1 LADNN
6 NTGLLARLFR
16 SSPENPSTSLS
27 NPAAW
32 LTGLFGTSKTGVQ
45 VSEDNALTFSAV
57 YAAVRIISE
66 TIASIPLNVYVY
78 DGETRVIAREHP
90 IQKLLAHT
98 PNTVSSSFTFR
109 ESMAANLVLH
119 GNAYAKIE
127 FNAAGRPI
135 SLTPLNPMLVEV
147 KIVDGEKVYVFNE
160 KTTYL
165 DYEIIHVVGLSFN
178 GLTGKSPLTVAREA
192 VAIGLAA
199 QEYGARFYSNGANT
213 GGIITA
219 PGRLSIDAINR
230 LKQSWNRANGGLSNS
245 HGTAILEEGMK
256 YEKIGLDP
264 EAAQFLQSRKFQ
276 VNEIARIF
284 RIPPSYLADLEN
296 SSTRAN
302 VEQQAITFVR
312 DCVTPY
318 VRRFEVE
325 FNRKLFREDEP
336 NYYAYFTME
345 GLMRG
350 DLQGRYQA
358 YATARQ
364 WGWLSVNDIR
374 DLENLNPVEGGDV
387 YLQPLNMAQAGEDN
401 TNVDA
406 D

>member
-1 LADNN
+1 MAENN
-6 NTGLLARLFR
+6 NSGLFARLFR

-66 TIASIPLNVYVY
+66 TIASIHLNVYQA
-78 DGETRVIAREHP
+78 DGETRVKAVGHP
-90 IQKLLAHT
+90 VQDLLAKA
-98 PNTVSSSFTFR
+98 PNSVSSTFTFR
-109 ESMAANLVLH
+109 EAMASNLVLH

-127 FNAAGRPI
+127 MNAAGRPTALI
-135 SLTPLNPMLVEV
+135 PLNPMKVEV
-147 KIVDGEKVYVFNE
+147 KVVEGEKVYVFDE
-160 KTTYL
+160 KHTYL
-165 DYEIIHVVGLSFN
+165 DYEILHFVGLSFN
-178 GLTGKSPLTVAREA
+178 GLVGKSPLAMAREA

-199 QEYGARFYSNGANT
+199 QEYGARFYSNGANA
-213 GGIITA
+213 GGVITA
-219 PGRLSIDAINR
+219 PGRLNSEVVKR
-230 LKQSWNRANGGLSNS
+230 LRESWNRAQSGLGSS
-245 HGTAILEEGMK
+245 HSTAILEEGMK

-302 VEQQAITFVR
+302 TEQQAIQFVR
-312 DCVTPY
+312 DCITPY
-318 VRRFEVE
+318 VRRMEVE
-325 FNRKLFREDEP
+325 LNRKLFREDEP
-336 NYYAYFTME
+336 NLYAYFTME

-350 DLQGRYQA
+350 DQKARYEA

-374 DLENLNPVEGGDV
+374 DLENLNPVEGGDI
-387 YLQPLNMAQAGEDN
+387 YLQPLNMVQSGQDD

>member
-1 LADNN
+1 MAENN
-6 NTGLLARLFR
+6 NSGLFARLFR

-66 TIASIPLNVYVY
+66 TIASIPLNVYQA
-78 DGETRVIAREHP
+78 DGETRVKALGHP
-90 IQKLLAHT
+90 VQDLLAKA
-98 PNTVSSSFTFR
+98 PNSVSSTFTFR
-109 ESMAANLVLH
+109 EAMASNLVLH

-127 FNAAGRPI
+127 MNAAGRPTALI
-135 SLTPLNPMLVEV
+135 PLNPMKVEV
-147 KIVDGEKVYVFNE
+147 KVVDGEKVYVFD
-160 KTTYL
+160 KKHTYL
-165 DYEIIHVVGLSFN
+165 DYEMLHFVGLSFN
-178 GLTGKSPLTVAREA
+178 GLTGKSPLSMAREA

-199 QEYGARFYSNGANT
+199 QEYGARFYSNGANA
-213 GGIITA
+213 GGVITA
-219 PGRLSIDAINR
+219 PGRLNTEVVKR
-230 LKQSWNRANGGLSNS
+230 LRESWNRAQSGNSNS
-245 HGTAILEEGMK
+245 HSTAILEEGMK

-302 VEQQAITFVR
+302 VEQQAIQFVR
-312 DCVTPY
+312 DCITPY
-318 VRRFEVE
+318 VRRMEVE
-325 FNRKLFREDEP
+325 LNRKLFREDES
-336 NYYAYFTME
+336 NYYAYFTLE

-350 DLQGRYQA
+350 DQKARYEA

-374 DLENLNPVEGGDV
+374 DLENLNPVEGGDI
-387 YLQPLNMAQAGEDN
+387 YLQPLNMVQSGQDD

>member
-1 LADNN
+1 MAENKN
-6 NTGLLARLFR
+6 PGLLARLFR
-16 SSPENPSTSLS
+16 SSPENPSTSLA

-66 TIASIPLNVYVY
+66 TIASIPLNVYKA
-78 DGETRVIAREHP
+78 DGETRVKAIGHP
-90 IQKLLAHT
+90 IQKLLAEQ
-98 PNTVSSSFTFR
+98 PNSVSSTFTFR
-109 ESMAANLVLH
+109 ECMAANLVLH
-119 GNAYAKIE
+119 GNSYAKIE
-127 FNAAGRPI
+127 MNGAGRPV
-135 SLTPLNPMLVEV
+135 SLTPLNPLLVEV
-147 KIVDGEKVYVFNE
+147 KIVDGEKVYIFD
-160 KTTYL
+160 KKHTYL
-165 DYEIIHVVGLSFN
+165 DYEVLHFVGLSFN
-178 GLTGKSPLTVAREA
+178 GLTGKSPITVAREA

-213 GGIITA
+213 GGVITA
-219 PGRLSIDAINR
+219 PGRLDNEIIKR
-230 LKQSWNRANGGLSNS
+230 LKASWNRAQAGNANS
-245 HGTAILEEGMK
+245 HSTAILEEGMK

-302 VEQQAITFVR
+302 VEQQSIVFVR
-312 DCVTPY
+312 DCLQPY
-318 VRRFEVE
+318 VRRMEVE
-325 FNRKLFREDEP
+325 LNRKLFREDES
-336 NYYAYFTME
+336 NYYAYFTLE

-350 DLQGRYQA
+350 DQKARYEA

-387 YLQPLNMAQAGEDN
+387 YLQPLNMVQSGQDN

>member
-1 LADNN
+1 MAENN
-6 NTGLLARLFR
+6 NSGLFARLFR

-32 LTGLFGTSKTGVQ
+32 LTGLFGTSKMGVQ

-66 TIASIPLNVYVY
+66 TIASIPLNVYQA
-78 DGETRVIAREHP
+78 DGETRVKAVGHP
-90 IQKLLAHT
+90 VQDLLAKA
-98 PNTVSSSFTFR
+98 PNSVSSTFTFR
-109 ESMAANLVLH
+109 EAMASNLVLH

-127 FNAAGRPI
+127 MNAAGRPTALI
-135 SLTPLNPMLVEV
+135 PLNPMKVEV
-147 KIVDGEKVYVFNE
+147 KVVDGEKVYVFD
-160 KTTYL
+160 KKHTYL
-165 DYEIIHVVGLSFN
+165 DYEMLHFVGLSFN
-178 GLTGKSPLTVAREA
+178 GLTGKSPLSMAREA

-199 QEYGARFYSNGANT
+199 QEYGARFYSNGANA
-213 GGIITA
+213 GGVITA
-219 PGRLSIDAINR
+219 PGRLNTEVVKR
-230 LKQSWNRANGGLSNS
+230 LRESWNRAQSGNSNS
-245 HGTAILEEGMK
+245 HSTAILEEGMK

-302 VEQQAITFVR
+302 TEQQAIQFVR
-312 DCVTPY
+312 DCITPY
-318 VRRFEVE
+318 VRRMEVE
-325 FNRKLFREDEP
+325 LNRKLFREDEP
-336 NYYAYFTME
+336 NLYAYFTME

-350 DLQGRYQA
+350 DQKARYEA
-358 YATARQ
+358 YAVARN

-374 DLENLNPVEGGDV
+374 DLENLNPVEGGDI
-387 YLQPLNMAQAGEDN
+387 YLQPLNMQRAGEDD

>member
-1 LADNN
+1 LAEN
-6 NTGLLARLFR
+6 NTSGLFARLFR

-66 TIASIPLNVYVY
+66 TIASIPLNVYQA
-78 DGETRVIAREHP
+78 DGETRVKAVGHP
-90 IQKLLAHT
+90 VQDLLAKA
-98 PNTVSSSFTFR
+98 PNSVSSTFTFR
-109 ESMAANLVLH
+109 EAMASNLVLH

-127 FNAAGRPI
+127 MNAAGRPTALI
-135 SLTPLNPMLVEV
+135 PLNPMKVEV
-147 KIVDGEKVYVFNE
+147 KVVDGEKVYVFDE
-160 KTTYL
+160 KHTYL
-165 DYEIIHVVGLSFN
+165 DYEILHFVGLSFN
-178 GLTGKSPLTVAREA
+178 GLTGKSPLSMAREA

-199 QEYGARFYSNGANT
+199 QEYGARFYSNGANA
-213 GGIITA
+213 GGVITA
-219 PGRLSIDAINR
+219 PGRLNTEVVKR
-230 LKQSWNRANGGLSNS
+230 LRESWNRAQSGLGSS
-245 HGTAILEEGMK
+245 HSTAILEEGMK

-302 VEQQAITFVR
+302 TEQQAIQFVR
-312 DCVTPY
+312 DCITPY
-318 VRRFEVE
+318 VRRMEVE
-325 FNRKLFREDEP
+325 LNRKLFREDEP
-336 NYYAYFTME
+336 NLYAYFTME

-350 DLQGRYQA
+350 DQKARYEA

-374 DLENLNPVEGGDV
+374 DLENLNPVEGGDI
-387 YLQPLNMAQAGEDN
+387 YLQPLNMVQSGQDD

>member
-1 LADNN
+1 LADNKP
-6 NTGLLARLFR
+6 TGLLGRIFR

-57 YAAVRIISE
+57 YAAVRVISE
-66 TIASIPLNVYVY
+66 TIASIPLNVYRY
-78 DGETRVIAREHP
+78 DGETREKAIGHP
-90 IQKLLAHT
+90 IQQLLAET
-98 PNTVSSSFTFR
+98 PNAVSSSFTFR
-109 ESMAANLVLH
+109 EAMAANLVLH

-127 FNAAGRPI
+127 INAAGRPV
-135 SLTPLNPMLVEV
+135 SLTPLNPMKVEV
-147 KIVDGEKVYVFNE
+147 KVVEGEKVYVFAD

-165 DYEIIHVVGLSFN
+165 DYEILHFVGLSFN
-178 GLTGKSPLTVAREA
+178 GLTGKSPLAIAREA

-213 GGIITA
+213 GGVITA
-219 PGRLSIDAINR
+219 PGRLSAEAIQR
-230 LKQSWNRANGGLSNS
+230 LKASWNRANSGLSAS

-256 YEKIGLDP
+256 YDKIGLDP

-284 RIPPSYLADLEN
+284 RIPPSYLADLDN

-302 VEQQAITFVR
+302 VEQQAIGFVR
-312 DCVTPY
+312 DCITPY
-318 VRRFEVE
+318 VRRMEVE
-325 FNRKLFREDEP
+325 LNRKLFREDEA
-336 NYYAYFTME
+336 NYYAYFSMD

-350 DLQGRYQA
+350 DTQARYNA
-358 YATARQ
+358 YAIGRQ

-387 YLQPLNMAQAGEDN
+387 YLQPLNMVQSGLDN

>member
-1 LADNN
+1 MAENN
-6 NTGLLARLFR
+6 NSGLFARIFR

-66 TIASIPLNVYVY
+66 TIASIPLNVYQA
-78 DGETRVIAREHP
+78 DGETRVKAVGHP
-90 IQKLLAHT
+90 IQDLLAKA
-98 PNTVSSSFTFR
+98 PNSVSSTFTFR
-109 ESMAANLVLH
+109 EAMAANLVLH

-127 FNAAGRPI
+127 MNAAGRPTALI
-135 SLTPLNPMLVEV
+135 PLNPMKVEV
-147 KIVDGEKVYVFNE
+147 KVVDGEKVYIFAD
-160 KTTYL
+160 KHTYL
-165 DYEIIHVVGLSFN
+165 DYEIIHFVGLSLN
-178 GLTGKSPLTVAREA
+178 GLTGKSPLAMAREA

-199 QEYGARFYSNGANT
+199 QEYGARFYSNGANA
-213 GGIITA
+213 GGVITA
-219 PGRLSIDAINR
+219 PGRLNTEVVKR
-230 LKQSWNRANGGLSNS
+230 LRESWNRAQSGLGSS
-245 HGTAILEEGMK
+245 HSTAILEEGMK

-284 RIPPSYLADLEN
+284 RIPPSYLADLDN
-296 SSTRAN
+296 SSTKAN
-302 VEQQAITFVR
+302 VEQQAIQFVN
-312 DCVTPY
+312 DCITPY
-318 VRRFEVE
+318 VRRMEVE
-325 FNRKLFREDEP
+325 LNRKLFREDEP
-336 NYYAYFTME
+336 NLYAYFDMT

-350 DLQGRYQA
+350 DQKARYEA

-374 DLENLNPVEGGDV
+374 DRENLNPGEGGDI
-387 YLQPLNMAQAGEDN
+387 YLQPLNMVKSGEDD

>member
-1 LADNN
+1 MAENKN
-6 NTGLLARLFR
+6 RGLFARIFR
-16 SSPENPSTSLS
+16 SSPENPSTSLA
-27 NPAAW
+27 NPAAF
-32 LTGLFGTSKTGVQ
+32 LTGLFNTSKTGVQ

-66 TIASIPLNVYVY
+66 TIASIPLNVYNY
-78 DGETRVIAREHP
+78 DGESRTIAREHP
-90 IQKLLAHT
+90 VQKLLAKS
-98 PNTVSSSFTFR
+98 PNPLASTFTFR

-127 FNAAGRPI
+127 LNGAGRPVALI
-135 SLTPLNPMLVEV
+135 PLNPLKVEV
-147 KIVDGEKVYVFNE
+147 KIVDGQKVYVFD
-160 KTTYL
+160 KKHTYL
-165 DYEIIHVVGLSFN
+165 DYEVLHVVGLSFN
-178 GLTGKSPLTVAREA
+178 GLTGKSPIEVSREA

-213 GGIITA
+213 GGVITA
-219 PGRLSIDAINR
+219 PGRLSIEAIKR
-230 LKQSWNRANGGLSNS
+230 LKESWNRANQGLANT

-256 YEKIGLDP
+256 YDKVGLDP
-264 EAAQFLQSRKFQ
+264 EQAQFLQSRKFQ

-302 VEQQAITFVR
+302 TEQQAIQFVR
-312 DCVTPY
+312 DCITPY

-325 FNRKLFREDEP
+325 LNRKLFREDES

-350 DLQGRYQA
+350 DQKARYEA
-358 YATARQ
+358 YAVARN

-374 DLENLNPVEGGDV
+374 DLENLNPIEGGDV
-387 YLQPLNMAQAGEDN
+387 YLTPLNMVPSGEDN
-401 TNVDA
+401 TNVDS

>member
-1 LADNN
+1 MAEKQKRGFLE
-6 NTGLLARLFR
+6 RIFR
-16 SSPENPSTSLS
+16 TSPENPSTSLS

-66 TIASIPLNVYVY
+66 TIASIPLNVYRA
-78 DGETRVIAREHP
+78 DGETRVKADGHP
-90 IQKLLAHT
+90 VQNLLAKS
-98 PNTVSSSFTFR
+98 PNSVSSTFTFR
-109 ESMAANLVLH
+109 ECMASNLVLH
-119 GNAYAKIE
+119 GNAYALIE
-127 FNAAGRPI
+127 FNNAGRPT

-147 KIVDGEKVYVFNE
+147 KIVDGEKVYKFNQD
-160 KTTYL
+160 KTYL
-165 DYEIIHVVGLSFN
+165 DYEIIHFVGLSFN
-178 GLTGKSPLTVAREA
+178 GLVGKSPLAVAREA

-199 QEYGARFYSNGANT
+199 QEFGARFYSNGANA
-213 GGIITA
+213 GGVITA
-219 PGRLSIDAINR
+219 PGRLSSEAIQR
-230 LKQSWNRANGGLSNS
+230 LKQSWNRANGGLGNS

-256 YEKIGLDP
+256 YDKIGLDP

-284 RIPPSYLADLEN
+284 RLPPSYLADLEN

-302 VEQQAITFVR
+302 VEQQAIQFVR
-312 DCVTPY
+312 DCITPY
-318 VRRFEVE
+318 VRRMEVE
-325 FNRKLFREDEP
+325 LNRKLFREDESD
-336 NYYAYFTME
+336 YYAYFTVE

-350 DLQGRYQA
+350 DLKGRYDA

-374 DLENLNPVEGGDV
+374 DLENLNPIEGGDV
-387 YLQPLNMAQAGEDN
+387 YLQPLNMVQSAEDD

>member
-1 LADNN
+1 MADKNN
-6 NTGLLARLFR
+6 SGFFSRLFR
-16 SSPENPSTSLS
+16 NSPENPSTSLS

-32 LTGLFGTSKTGVQ
+32 LTGLFNSSATGVQ

-57 YAAVRIISE
+57 YAATRIISE
-66 TIASIPLNVYVY
+66 TIASIPLNVYKY
-78 DGETRVIAREHP
+78 DGETRTIAKDHP
-90 IQKLLAHT
+90 IQILLAEA
-98 PNTVSSSFTFR
+98 PNPVSSTFTFR
-109 ESMAANLVLH
+109 EAMAANLVLH
-119 GNAYAKIE
+119 GNCYAKIF

-135 SLTPLNPMLVEV
+135 SLIPLDPLKVQV
-147 KIVDGEKVYVFNE
+147 KIVDGEKVYIFNDKE
-160 KTTYL
+160 TLL
-165 DYEIIHVVGLSFN
+165 DYEVLHVVGLSFN
-178 GLTGKSPLTVAREA
+178 GLTGKSPLNVAREA
-192 VAIGLAA
+192 IAIGLSA

-213 GGIITA
+213 GGVITA
-219 PGRLSIDAINR
+219 PGRLSLEAINR
-230 LKQSWNRANGGLSNS
+230 LKQSWNRSNGGNANS

-256 YEKIGLDP
+256 YDKIGLDP

-284 RIPPSYLADLEN
+284 RIPPSYLADLDN

-302 VEQQAITFVR
+302 VEQQAIQFVR
-312 DCVTPY
+312 DCITPY

-325 FNRKLFREDEP
+325 LNRKLFREDERD
-336 NYYAYFTME
+336 YYAYFSVD

-350 DLQGRYQA
+350 DLKGRYEA

-374 DLENLNPVEGGDV
+374 DLENLNPVDGGNI
-387 YLQPLNMAQAGEDN
+387 YLQPLNMVESGRDN
-401 TNVDA
+401 VNVDA

>member
-1 LADNN
+1 LAENN
-6 NTGLLARLFR
+6 NSGLFARLFR

-66 TIASIPLNVYVY
+66 TIASIPLNVYQA
-78 DGETRVIAREHP
+78 DGETRVKAVGHP
-90 IQKLLAHT
+90 VQDLLAKA
-98 PNTVSSSFTFR
+98 PNSVSSTFTFR
-109 ESMAANLVLH
+109 EAMASNLVLH

-127 FNAAGRPI
+127 MNAAGRPTALI
-135 SLTPLNPMLVEV
+135 PLNPMKVEV
-147 KIVDGEKVYVFNE
+147 KVVEGEKVYVFDE
-160 KTTYL
+160 KHTYL
-165 DYEIIHVVGLSFN
+165 DYEMLHFVGLSFN
-178 GLTGKSPLTVAREA
+178 GLVGKSPLAMAREA

-199 QEYGARFYSNGANT
+199 QEYGARFYSNGANA
-213 GGIITA
+213 GGVITA
-219 PGRLSIDAINR
+219 PGRLNSEVVKR
-230 LKQSWNRANGGLSNS
+230 LRESWNRAQSGLGSS
-245 HGTAILEEGMK
+245 HSTAILEEGMK

-302 VEQQAITFVR
+302 TEQQAIQFVR
-312 DCVTPY
+312 DCITPY
-318 VRRFEVE
+318 VRRMEVE
-325 FNRKLFREDEP
+325 LNRKLFREDEP
-336 NYYAYFTME
+336 NLYAYFTME

-350 DLQGRYQA
+350 DQKARYEA
-358 YATARQ
+358 YAVARN

-374 DLENLNPVEGGDV
+374 DLENLNPVEGGDI
-387 YLQPLNMAQAGEDN
+387 YLQPLNMQRAGEDD

>member
-1 LADNN
+1 MAENN
-6 NTGLLARLFR
+6 NSGLFARLFR

-66 TIASIPLNVYVY
+66 TIASIPLNVYQA
-78 DGETRVIAREHP
+78 DGETRVKAVGHP
-90 IQKLLAHT
+90 VQDLLAKA
-98 PNTVSSSFTFR
+98 PNSVSSTFTFR
-109 ESMAANLVLH
+109 EAMASNLVLH

-127 FNAAGRPI
+127 MNAAGRPTALI
-135 SLTPLNPMLVEV
+135 PLNPMKVEV
-147 KIVDGEKVYVFNE
+147 KVIDGEKVYVFDE
-160 KTTYL
+160 KHTYL
-165 DYEIIHVVGLSFN
+165 DYEMLHFVGLSFN
-178 GLTGKSPLTVAREA
+178 GLIGKSPLAMAREA

-199 QEYGARFYSNGANT
+199 QEYGARFYSNGANA
-213 GGIITA
+213 GGVITA
-219 PGRLSIDAINR
+219 PGRLNTEVVKR
-230 LKQSWNRANGGLSNS
+230 LRESWNRAQSGLGSS
-245 HGTAILEEGMK
+245 HSTAILEEGMK

-302 VEQQAITFVR
+302 TEQQAIQFVR
-312 DCVTPY
+312 DCITPY
-318 VRRFEVE
+318 VRRMEVE
-325 FNRKLFREDEP
+325 LNRKLFREDEP
-336 NYYAYFTME
+336 NLYAYFTME

-350 DLQGRYQA
+350 DQKARYEA
-358 YATARQ
+358 YAVARN

-374 DLENLNPVEGGDV
+374 DLENLNPVEGGDI
-387 YLQPLNMAQAGEDN
+387 YLQPLNMQRAGEDD

>member
-1 LADNN
+1 MAENN
-6 NTGLLARLFR
+6 NSGLFARLFR

-66 TIASIPLNVYVY
+66 TIASIPLNVYQA
-78 DGETRVIAREHP
+78 DGETRVKAVGHP
-90 IQKLLAHT
+90 VQDLLAKA
-98 PNTVSSSFTFR
+98 PNSVSSTFTFR
-109 ESMAANLVLH
+109 EAMASNLVLH

-127 FNAAGRPI
+127 MNAAGRPTALI
-135 SLTPLNPMLVEV
+135 PLNPMKVEV
-147 KIVDGEKVYVFNE
+147 KVVDGEKVYVFD
-160 KTTYL
+160 KKHTYL
-165 DYEIIHVVGLSFN
+165 DYEMLHFVGLSFN
-178 GLTGKSPLTVAREA
+178 GLTGKSPLSMAREA

-199 QEYGARFYSNGANT
+199 QEYGARFYSNGANA
-213 GGIITA
+213 GGVITA
-219 PGRLSIDAINR
+219 PGRLNTEVVKR
-230 LKQSWNRANGGLSNS
+230 LRESWNRAQSGNSNS
-245 HGTAILEEGMK
+245 HSTAILEEGMK

-302 VEQQAITFVR
+302 VEQQAIQFVR
-312 DCVTPY
+312 DCITPY
-318 VRRFEVE
+318 VRRMEVE
-325 FNRKLFREDEP
+325 LNRKLFREDEP
-336 NYYAYFTME
+336 NLYAYFTME

-350 DLQGRYQA
+350 DLQGRYDA

-374 DLENLNPVEGGDV
+374 DLENLNPVEGGDI
-387 YLQPLNMAQAGEDN
+387 YLQPLNMVQSGQDD

>member
-1 LADNN
+1 MAENN
-6 NTGLLARLFR
+6 NSGLFARLFR

-66 TIASIPLNVYVY
+66 TIASIPLNVYQA
-78 DGETRVIAREHP
+78 DGETRVKAVGHP
-90 IQKLLAHT
+90 IQDLLAKA
-98 PNTVSSSFTFR
+98 PNSVSSTFTFR
-109 ESMAANLVLH
+109 EAMAANLVLH

-127 FNAAGRPI
+127 MNAAGRPTALI
-135 SLTPLNPMLVEV
+135 PLNPMKVEV
-147 KIVDGEKVYVFNE
+147 KVVDGEKVYIFAD
-160 KTTYL
+160 KHTYL
-165 DYEIIHVVGLSFN
+165 DYEIIHFVGLSFN
-178 GLTGKSPLTVAREA
+178 GLTGKSPLAVAREA

-213 GGIITA
+213 GGVITA
-219 PGRLSIDAINR
+219 PGRLNTEVIKR
-230 LKQSWNRANGGLSNS
+230 LKESWNRANSGNSNA

-302 VEQQAITFVR
+302 VEQQAIQFVR

-318 VRRFEVE
+318 VRRMEVE
-325 FNRKLFREDEP
+325 LNRKLFREDEP
-336 NYYAYFTME
+336 NLYAYFTVE

-350 DLQGRYQA
+350 DLKGRYDA

-374 DLENLNPVEGGDV
+374 DLENLNPVEGGDI
-387 YLQPLNMAQAGEDN
+387 YLQPLNMVQSGQDD

>member
-160 KTTYL
+160 KKTYL
-165 DYEIIHVVGLSFN
+165 DYEVVHVVGLSFN

-230 LKQSWNRANGGLSNS
+230 LKQSWNRANAGLGAS

-302 VEQQAITFVR
+302 VEQQAIQFVR

-374 DLENLNPVEGGDV
+374 DLENLNPVEGGNV

>member
-1 LADNN
+1 MADNKP
-6 NTGLLARLFR
+6 TGLFTRLFR
-16 SSPENPSTSLS
+16 ASPENPSTSLS

-32 LTGLFGTSKTGVQ
+32 LTGLFGSSKTGVQ

-66 TIASIPLNVYVY
+66 TIASIPLNVYIY
-78 DGETRVIAREHP
+78 DGETRTIAREHP
-90 IQKLLAHT
+90 IQKLLAET
-98 PNTVSSSFTFR
+98 PNSVSSSFTFR
-109 ESMAANLVLH
+109 EALAANLVLH

-127 FNAAGRPI
+127 LNAAGRPI
-135 SLTPLNPMLVEV
+135 SLIPLNPAKVEV
-147 KIVDGEKVYVFNE
+147 KVMDGEKVYIFDD
-160 KTTYL
+160 KHTYL
-165 DYEIIHVVGLSFN
+165 DYEILHIVGLSFN

-219 PGRLSIDAINR
+219 PGRLSLEAINR
-230 LKQSWNRANGGLSNS
+230 LKASWNRANGGLSNS

-256 YEKIGLDP
+256 YEKVGLDP

-284 RIPPSYLADLEN
+284 RIPPSYLADLDN

-325 FNRKLFREDEP
+325 FNRKLFRADES
-336 NYYAYFTME
+336 NYYAYFSS
-345 GLMRG
+345 LWRG
-350 DLQGRYQA
+350 
-358 YATARQ
+358 
-364 WGWLSVNDIR
+364 
-374 DLENLNPVEGGDV
+374 
-387 YLQPLNMAQAGEDN
+387 
-401 TNVDA
+401 
-406 D
+406 

>member
-1 LADNN
+1 MAENKN
-6 NTGLLARLFR
+6 RGLFARIFR
-16 SSPENPSTSLS
+16 SSPENPSTSLA
-27 NPAAW
+27 NPAAF
-32 LTGLFGTSKTGVQ
+32 LTGLFNTSKTGVQ

-66 TIASIPLNVYVY
+66 TIASIPLNVYNY
-78 DGETRVIAREHP
+78 DGESRTIAREHP
-90 IQKLLAHT
+90 VQKLLAKS
-98 PNTVSSSFTFR
+98 PNPLASTFTFR
-109 ESMAANLVLH
+109 ESMADNLVLH

-127 FNAAGRPI
+127 LNGAGRPVALI
-135 SLTPLNPMLVEV
+135 PLNPLKVEV
-147 KIVDGEKVYVFNE
+147 KIVDDQKVYVFD
-160 KTTYL
+160 KKHTYL
-165 DYEIIHVVGLSFN
+165 DYEVLHVVGLSFN
-178 GLTGKSPLTVAREA
+178 GLTGKSPIEVSREA

-213 GGIITA
+213 GGVITA
-219 PGRLSIDAINR
+219 PGRLSIEAIKR
-230 LKQSWNRANGGLSNS
+230 LKESWNRANQGLANT

-256 YEKIGLDP
+256 YDKVGLDP
-264 EAAQFLQSRKFQ
+264 EQAQFLQSRKFQ

-302 VEQQAITFVR
+302 TEQQAIQFVR
-312 DCVTPY
+312 DCITPY

-325 FNRKLFREDEP
+325 LNRKLFREDES

-350 DLQGRYQA
+350 DQKARYEA
-358 YATARQ
+358 YAVARN

-374 DLENLNPVEGGDV
+374 DLENLNPIEGGDV
-387 YLQPLNMAQAGEDN
+387 YLTPLNMVPSGEDN

>member
-1 LADNN
+1 MAEN
-6 NTGLLARLFR
+6 NTSGLFARLFR

-66 TIASIPLNVYVY
+66 TIASIPLNVYQA
-78 DGETRVIAREHP
+78 DGETRVKAVGHP
-90 IQKLLAHT
+90 VQDLLAKA
-98 PNTVSSSFTFR
+98 PNSVSSTFTFR
-109 ESMAANLVLH
+109 EAMASNLVLH

-127 FNAAGRPI
+127 MNAAGRPTALI
-135 SLTPLNPMLVEV
+135 PLNPMKVEV
-147 KIVDGEKVYVFNE
+147 KVVEGEKVYVFDE
-160 KTTYL
+160 KHTYL
-165 DYEIIHVVGLSFN
+165 DYEILHFVGLSFN
-178 GLTGKSPLTVAREA
+178 GLVGKSPLSMAREA

-199 QEYGARFYSNGANT
+199 QEYGARFYSNGANA
-213 GGIITA
+213 GGVITA
-219 PGRLSIDAINR
+219 PGRLNTEVVKR
-230 LKQSWNRANGGLSNS
+230 LRESWNRAQSGLGSS
-245 HGTAILEEGMK
+245 HSTAILEEGMK

-302 VEQQAITFVR
+302 TEQQAIQFVR
-312 DCVTPY
+312 DCITPY
-318 VRRFEVE
+318 VRRMEVE
-325 FNRKLFREDEP
+325 LNRKLFREDEP
-336 NYYAYFTME
+336 NLYAYFTME

-350 DLQGRYQA
+350 DQKARYEA
-358 YATARQ
+358 YAVARN

-374 DLENLNPVEGGDV
+374 DLENLNPVEGGDI
-387 YLQPLNMAQAGEDN
+387 YLQPLNMQRAGEDD

>member
-1 LADNN
+1 MADNN
-6 NTGLLARLFR
+6 NQGFLSRIFR

-66 TIASIPLNVYVY
+66 TIASIPLNVYQY
-78 DGETRVIAREHP
+78 DGETRVKAEGHP
-90 IQKLLAHT
+90 IQELLART
-98 PNTVSSSFTFR
+98 PNSVSSSFTFR
-109 ESMAANLVLH
+109 EAMASNLVLH

-127 FNAAGRPI
+127 LNAAGRPT
-135 SLTPLNPMLVEV
+135 SLIPLNPLLVEV
-147 KIVDGEKVYVFNE
+147 KVVDGEKVYIFNE
-160 KTTYL
+160 KETYL
-165 DYEIIHVVGLSFN
+165 DYEVLHFVGLSFN
-178 GLTGKSPLTVAREA
+178 GLTGKSPIQVAREA

-219 PGRLSIDAINR
+219 PGRLSVEAIKR
-230 LKQSWNRANGGLSNS
+230 LKESWNRANAGLNKS

-302 VEQQAITFVR
+302 VEQQAIQFVR
-312 DCVTPY
+312 DCITPY
-318 VRRFEVE
+318 VRRMEVE
-325 FNRKLFREDEP
+325 LNRKLFRSDEA
-336 NYYAYFTME
+336 NYYAYFTVE

-350 DLQGRYQA
+350 DLKGRYDA

-374 DLENLNPVEGGDV
+374 DLENLNPVEGGDI
-387 YLQPLNMAQAGEDN
+387 YLQPLNMVKSGEDS

>member
-1 LADNN
+1 MAENKN
-6 NTGLLARLFR
+6 PGLLGRLFR

-66 TIASIPLNVYVY
+66 TIASIPLNVYQY
-78 DGETRVIAREHP
+78 DGETRVKADGHP
-90 IQKLLAHT
+90 IQHLLAKA
-98 PNTVSSSFTFR
+98 PNGVSSSFTFR
-109 ESMAANLVLH
+109 EAMAANLVLH

-127 FNAAGRPI
+127 LNAAGRPT
-135 SLTPLNPMLVEV
+135 SLIPLNPMLVEV
-147 KIVDGEKVYVFNE
+147 KVLDGEKVYVFNDKE
-160 KTTYL
+160 TYL
-165 DYEIIHVVGLSFN
+165 DYEILHFVGLSFN
-178 GLTGKSPLTVAREA
+178 GLTGKSPIQVAREA

-219 PGRLSIDAINR
+219 PGRLSIEAIKR
-230 LKQSWNRANGGLSNS
+230 LKESWNRANASLSNS

-302 VEQQAITFVR
+302 VEQQAIQFVR
-312 DCVTPY
+312 DCITPY
-318 VRRFEVE
+318 VRRMEVE
-325 FNRKLFREDEP
+325 LNRKLFREDEA
-336 NYYAYFTME
+336 NYYAYFTVE

-350 DLQGRYQA
+350 DLKGRYDA

-374 DLENLNPVEGGDV
+374 DLENLNPVEGGDI
-387 YLQPLNMAQAGEDN
+387 YLQPLNMVQSGEDN

>member
-1 LADNN
+1 MAENN
-6 NTGLLARLFR
+6 NSGLFARLFR

-66 TIASIPLNVYVY
+66 TIASIPLNVYQA
-78 DGETRVIAREHP
+78 DGETRVKAVGHP
-90 IQKLLAHT
+90 VQDLLAKA
-98 PNTVSSSFTFR
+98 PNSVSSTFTFR
-109 ESMAANLVLH
+109 EAMASNLVLH

-127 FNAAGRPI
+127 MNAAGRPTALI
-135 SLTPLNPMLVEV
+135 PLNPMKVEV
-147 KIVDGEKVYVFNE
+147 KVIDGEKVYVFDE
-160 KTTYL
+160 KHTYL
-165 DYEIIHVVGLSFN
+165 DYEMLHFVGLSFN
-178 GLTGKSPLTVAREA
+178 GLVGKSPLSMAREA

-199 QEYGARFYSNGANT
+199 QEYGARFYSNGANA
-213 GGIITA
+213 GGVITA
-219 PGRLSIDAINR
+219 PGRLNTEVVKR
-230 LKQSWNRANGGLSNS
+230 LRESWNRAQSGLGSS
-245 HGTAILEEGMK
+245 HSTAILEEGMK

-302 VEQQAITFVR
+302 TEQQAIQFVR
-312 DCVTPY
+312 DCITPY
-318 VRRFEVE
+318 VRRMEVE
-325 FNRKLFREDEP
+325 LNRKLFREDEP
-336 NYYAYFTME
+336 NLYAYFTME

-350 DLQGRYQA
+350 DQKARYEA
-358 YATARQ
+358 YAVARN

-374 DLENLNPVEGGDV
+374 DLENLNPVEGGDI
-387 YLQPLNMAQAGEDN
+387 YLQPLNMQRAGEDD

>member
-1 LADNN
+1 MAENN
-6 NTGLLARLFR
+6 NSGLFARLFR

-66 TIASIPLNVYVY
+66 TIASIPLNVYQA
-78 DGETRVIAREHP
+78 DGETRVKAVGHP
-90 IQKLLAHT
+90 VQDLLAKA
-98 PNTVSSSFTFR
+98 PNSVSSTFTFR
-109 ESMAANLVLH
+109 EAMASNLVLH

-127 FNAAGRPI
+127 MNAAGRPTALI
-135 SLTPLNPMLVEV
+135 PLNPMKVEV
-147 KIVDGEKVYVFNE
+147 KVVDGEKVYVFDE
-160 KTTYL
+160 KHTYL
-165 DYEIIHVVGLSFN
+165 DYEILHFVGLSFN
-178 GLTGKSPLTVAREA
+178 GLTGKSPLSMAREA

-199 QEYGARFYSNGANT
+199 QEYGARFYSNGANA
-213 GGIITA
+213 GGVITA
-219 PGRLSIDAINR
+219 PGRLNTEVVKR
-230 LKQSWNRANGGLSNS
+230 LRESWNRAQSGLGAS
-245 HGTAILEEGMK
+245 HSTAILEEGMK

-302 VEQQAITFVR
+302 TEQQAIQFVR
-312 DCVTPY
+312 DCITPY
-318 VRRFEVE
+318 VRRMEVE
-325 FNRKLFREDEP
+325 LNRKLFREDEP
-336 NYYAYFTME
+336 NLYAYFTME

-350 DLQGRYQA
+350 DQKARYEA

-374 DLENLNPVEGGDV
+374 DLENLNPVEGGDI
-387 YLQPLNMAQAGEDN
+387 YLQPLNMVQSGQDY

>member
-1 LADNN
+1 MAENN
-6 NTGLLARLFR
+6 NSGLFARLFR

-66 TIASIPLNVYVY
+66 TIASIPLNVYQA
-78 DGETRVIAREHP
+78 DGETRVKAVGHP
-90 IQKLLAHT
+90 VQDLLAKA
-98 PNTVSSSFTFR
+98 PNSVSSTFTFR
-109 ESMAANLVLH
+109 EAMASNLVLH

-127 FNAAGRPI
+127 MNAAGRPTALI
-135 SLTPLNPMLVEV
+135 PLNPMKVEV
-147 KIVDGEKVYVFNE
+147 KVVEGEKVYVFDE
-160 KTTYL
+160 KNTYL
-165 DYEIIHVVGLSFN
+165 DYEMLHFVGLSFN
-178 GLTGKSPLTVAREA
+178 GLVGKSPLAMAREA

-199 QEYGARFYSNGANT
+199 QEYGARFYSNGANA
-213 GGIITA
+213 GGVITA
-219 PGRLSIDAINR
+219 PGRLNTEVVKR
-230 LKQSWNRANGGLSNS
+230 LRESWNRAQAGLGSS
-245 HGTAILEEGMK
+245 HSTAILEEGMK

-302 VEQQAITFVR
+302 TEQQAIQFVR
-312 DCVTPY
+312 DCITPY
-318 VRRFEVE
+318 VRRMEVE
-325 FNRKLFREDEP
+325 LNRKLFREDEP
-336 NYYAYFTME
+336 NLYAYFTME

-350 DLQGRYQA
+350 DQKARYEA
-358 YATARQ
+358 YAVARN

-374 DLENLNPVEGGDV
+374 DLENLNPVEGGDI
-387 YLQPLNMAQAGEDN
+387 YLQPLNMQKAGEDD

>member
-1 LADNN
+1 MAENN
-6 NTGLLARLFR
+6 NSGLFARIFR

-66 TIASIPLNVYVY
+66 TIASIPLNVYQA
-78 DGETRVIAREHP
+78 DGETRVKALGHP
-90 IQKLLAHT
+90 VQDLLAKA
-98 PNTVSSSFTFR
+98 PNSVSSTFTFR
-109 ESMAANLVLH
+109 EAMASNLVLH

-127 FNAAGRPI
+127 MNAAGRPTALI
-135 SLTPLNPMLVEV
+135 PLNPMKVEV
-147 KIVDGEKVYVFNE
+147 KVVDGEKVYVFD
-160 KTTYL
+160 KKHTYL
-165 DYEIIHVVGLSFN
+165 DYEMLHFVGLSFN
-178 GLTGKSPLTVAREA
+178 GLTGKSPLSMAREA

-199 QEYGARFYSNGANT
+199 QEYGARFYSNGANA
-213 GGIITA
+213 GGVITA
-219 PGRLSIDAINR
+219 PGRLNTEVVKR
-230 LKQSWNRANGGLSNS
+230 LRESWNRAQSGNSNS
-245 HGTAILEEGMK
+245 HSTAILEEGMK

-302 VEQQAITFVR
+302 TEQQAIQFVR
-312 DCVTPY
+312 DCITPY
-318 VRRFEVE
+318 VRRMEVE
-325 FNRKLFREDEP
+325 LNRKLFREDEP
-336 NYYAYFTME
+336 NLYAYFTME

-350 DLQGRYQA
+350 DQKARYEA

-374 DLENLNPVEGGDV
+374 DLENLNPVEGGDI
-387 YLQPLNMAQAGEDN
+387 YLQPLNMVQSGQDD

>member
-6 NTGLLARLFR
+6 NSGIFSRLFR

-32 LTGLFGTSKTGVQ
+32 LTGLLGTSKTGVQ

-66 TIASIPLNVYVY
+66 TIASIPLNVYQA
-78 DGETRVIAREHP
+78 DGETRLKALGHP
-90 IQKLLAHT
+90 VQKLLAET
-98 PNTVSSSFTFR
+98 PNSLSSSFTFR
-109 ESMAANLVLH
+109 EAMASNLVLH

-127 FNAAGRPI
+127 LNAAGRPVA
-135 SLTPLNPMLVEV
+135 LYPLNPDKVEV
-147 KIVDGEKVYVFNE
+147 KVIDGEKVYVFDQ
-160 KTTYL
+160 KHTYL
-165 DYEIIHVVGLSFN
+165 DYEMLHFVGLSFN
-178 GLTGKSPLTVAREA
+178 GLTGKSPLAVAREA
-192 VAIGLAA
+192 VAIGLSA

-213 GGIITA
+213 GGVITA
-219 PGRLSIDAINR
+219 PGRLNTEVIKR
-230 LKQSWNRANGGLSNS
+230 LKDSWNRANSGNSNA

-302 VEQQAITFVR
+302 TEQQAIQFVR
-312 DCVTPY
+312 DCITPY
-318 VRRFEVE
+318 VRRMEVE
-325 FNRKLFREDEP
+325 LNRKLFREDEP
-336 NYYAYFTME
+336 NLYAYFTME

-350 DLQGRYQA
+350 DQKARYEA

-374 DLENLNPVEGGDV
+374 DLENLNPVEGGDI
-387 YLQPLNMAQAGEDN
+387 YLQPLNMVKSGEDD

>member
-1 LADNN
+1 MAENN
-6 NTGLLARLFR
+6 NSGLFARIFR

-66 TIASIPLNVYVY
+66 TIASIPLNVYQA
-78 DGETRVIAREHP
+78 DGETRVKAVGHP
-90 IQKLLAHT
+90 VQDLLAKA
-98 PNTVSSSFTFR
+98 PNSVSSTFTFR
-109 ESMAANLVLH
+109 EAMASNLVLH

-127 FNAAGRPI
+127 MNAAGRPTALI
-135 SLTPLNPMLVEV
+135 PLNPMKVEV
-147 KIVDGEKVYVFNE
+147 KVVDGEKVYVFD
-160 KTTYL
+160 KKHTYL
-165 DYEIIHVVGLSFN
+165 DYEILHFVGLSFN
-178 GLTGKSPLTVAREA
+178 GLTGKSPLAMAREA

-199 QEYGARFYSNGANT
+199 QEYGARFYSNGANA
-213 GGIITA
+213 GGVITA
-219 PGRLSIDAINR
+219 PGRLNTEVVKR
-230 LKQSWNRANGGLSNS
+230 LRESWNRAQSGNSNS
-245 HGTAILEEGMK
+245 HSTAILEEGMK

-302 VEQQAITFVR
+302 TEQQAIQFVR
-312 DCVTPY
+312 DCITPY
-318 VRRFEVE
+318 VRRMEVE
-325 FNRKLFREDEP
+325 LNRKLFREDEP
-336 NYYAYFTME
+336 NLYAYFTME

-350 DLQGRYQA
+350 DQKARYEA
-358 YATARQ
+358 YAVARN

-374 DLENLNPVEGGDV
+374 DLENLNPVEGGDI
-387 YLQPLNMAQAGEDN
+387 YLQPLNMQRAGQDD

>member
-1 LADNN
+1 MAENKN
-6 NTGLLARLFR
+6 PGLLGRLFR

-66 TIASIPLNVYVY
+66 TIASIPLNVYQY
-78 DGETRVIAREHP
+78 DGETRVKADGHP
-90 IQKLLAHT
+90 IQHLLAKA
-98 PNTVSSSFTFR
+98 PNAVSSSFTFR
-109 ESMAANLVLH
+109 EAMAANLVLH

-127 FNAAGRPI
+127 LNAAGRPT
-135 SLTPLNPMLVEV
+135 SLIPLNPMLVEV
-147 KIVDGEKVYVFNE
+147 KVLDGEKVYIFNDKE
-160 KTTYL
+160 TYL
-165 DYEIIHVVGLSFN
+165 DYEVLHFVGLSFN
-178 GLTGKSPLTVAREA
+178 GLTGKSPIQVAREA

-219 PGRLSIDAINR
+219 PGRLSIEAIKR
-230 LKQSWNRANGGLSNS
+230 LKESWNRANAGLNNS

-302 VEQQAITFVR
+302 VEQQAIQFVR
-312 DCVTPY
+312 DCITPY
-318 VRRFEVE
+318 VRRMEVE
-325 FNRKLFREDEP
+325 LNRKLFREDEA
-336 NYYAYFTME
+336 NYYAYFTVE

-350 DLQGRYQA
+350 DLKGRYDA

-374 DLENLNPVEGGDV
+374 DLENLNPVEGGDI
-387 YLQPLNMAQAGEDN
+387 YLQPLNMVQSGEDN

>member
-1 LADNN
+1 MADNN
-6 NTGLLARLFR
+6 TPGLFTRLFR

-32 LTGLFGTSKTGVQ
+32 LTGLFGSSKTGVQ

-78 DGETRVIAREHP
+78 DGETRTIAREHP
-90 IQKLLAHT
+90 IQKLLAET
-98 PNTVSSSFTFR
+98 PNGVSSSFTFR
-109 ESMAANLVLH
+109 EALAANLVLH

-127 FNAAGRPI
+127 LNAAGRPI
-135 SLTPLNPMLVEV
+135 SLIPLNPAKVEV
-147 KIVDGEKVYVFNE
+147 KVMDGEKVYIFDD
-160 KTTYL
+160 KHTYL
-165 DYEIIHVVGLSFN
+165 DYEILHIVGLSFN

-219 PGRLSIDAINR
+219 PGRLSLEAINR
-230 LKQSWNRANGGLSNS
+230 LKASWNRANGGLGNS

-256 YEKIGLDP
+256 YEKVGLDP

-284 RIPPSYLADLEN
+284 RIPPSYLADLDN

-302 VEQQAITFVR
+302 VEQQAIQFVR

-325 FNRKLFREDEP
+325 FNRKLFRADES
-336 NYYAYFTME
+336 NYYAYFSME

-350 DLQGRYQA
+350 DLQGRYDA

-387 YLQPLNMAQAGEDN
+387 YLQPLNMNQAGVDN

>member
-1 LADNN
+1 MAE
-6 NTGLLARLFR
+6 NTKSGFLGRLFR

-66 TIASIPLNVYVY
+66 TIASIPLNVYQY
-78 DGETRVIAREHP
+78 DGETRVKAEGHP
-90 IQKLLAHT
+90 VQNLLAKA
-98 PNTVSSSFTFR
+98 PNAVSSTFTFR
-109 ESMAANLVLH
+109 EAMAANLVLH
-119 GNAYAKIE
+119 GNAYARIE
-127 FNAAGRPI
+127 FNNAGRPV

-147 KIVDGEKVYVFNE
+147 KIVDGEKVYKFNQKE
-160 KTTYL
+160 TFL
-165 DYEIIHVVGLSFN
+165 DYEILHFVGLSFN

-213 GGIITA
+213 GGVITA
-219 PGRLSIDAINR
+219 PGRLSSEAINR

-256 YEKIGLDP
+256 YDKIGLDP

-284 RIPPSYLADLEN
+284 RLPPSYLADLEN

-302 VEQQAITFVR
+302 VEQQAIQFVR
-312 DCVTPY
+312 DCITPY
-318 VRRFEVE
+318 VRRMEVE
-325 FNRKLFREDEP
+325 LNRKLFREDEA
-336 NYYAYFTME
+336 NLYAYFTVE

-350 DLQGRYQA
+350 DLKGRYDA

-374 DLENLNPVEGGDV
+374 DLENLNPVDGGDV
-387 YLQPLNMAQAGEDN
+387 YLQPLNMVQSGEDD

>member
-1 LADNN
+1 MAENN
-6 NTGLLARLFR
+6 NSGLFARLFR

-66 TIASIPLNVYVY
+66 TIASIPLNVYQA
-78 DGETRVIAREHP
+78 DGETRVKAVGHP
-90 IQKLLAHT
+90 VQALLAKA
-98 PNTVSSSFTFR
+98 PNSVSSTFTFR
-109 ESMAANLVLH
+109 EAMASNLVLH

-127 FNAAGRPI
+127 MNAAGRPTALI
-135 SLTPLNPMLVEV
+135 PLNPMKVEV
-147 KIVDGEKVYVFNE
+147 KVVDGEKVYVFD
-160 KTTYL
+160 KKHTYL
-165 DYEIIHVVGLSFN
+165 DYEILHFVGLSFN
-178 GLTGKSPLTVAREA
+178 GLTGKSPLSMAREA

-199 QEYGARFYSNGANT
+199 QEYGARFYSNGANA
-213 GGIITA
+213 GGVITA
-219 PGRLSIDAINR
+219 PGRLNTEVVKR
-230 LKQSWNRANGGLSNS
+230 LRESWNRAQSGNSNS
-245 HGTAILEEGMK
+245 HSTAILEEGMK

-302 VEQQAITFVR
+302 TEQQAIQFVR
-312 DCVTPY
+312 DCITPY
-318 VRRFEVE
+318 VRRMEVE
-325 FNRKLFREDEP
+325 LNRKLFREDEP
-336 NYYAYFTME
+336 NLYAYFTME

-350 DLQGRYQA
+350 DQKARYEA
-358 YATARQ
+358 YAVARN

-374 DLENLNPVEGGDV
+374 DLENLNPVEGGDI
-387 YLQPLNMAQAGEDN
+387 YLQPLNMQRAGEDD

>member
-1 LADNN
+1 MAENN
-6 NTGLLARLFR
+6 NSGLFARIFR

-66 TIASIPLNVYVY
+66 TIASIPLNVYQA
-78 DGETRVIAREHP
+78 DGETRVKAVGHP
-90 IQKLLAHT
+90 VQDLLAKA
-98 PNTVSSSFTFR
+98 PNSVSSTFTFR
-109 ESMAANLVLH
+109 EAMASNLVLH

-127 FNAAGRPI
+127 MNAAGRPTALI
-135 SLTPLNPMLVEV
+135 PLNPMKVEV
-147 KIVDGEKVYVFNE
+147 KVVDGEKVYVFD
-160 KTTYL
+160 KKHTYL
-165 DYEIIHVVGLSFN
+165 DYEMLHFVGLSFN
-178 GLTGKSPLTVAREA
+178 GLTGKSPLSMAREA

-199 QEYGARFYSNGANT
+199 QEYGARFYSNGANA
-213 GGIITA
+213 GGVITA
-219 PGRLSIDAINR
+219 PGRLNTEVVKR
-230 LKQSWNRANGGLSNS
+230 LRESWNRAQSGNSNS
-245 HGTAILEEGMK
+245 HSTAILEEGMK

-284 RIPPSYLADLEN
+284 RVPPSYLADLEN

-302 VEQQAITFVR
+302 TEQQAIQFVR
-312 DCVTPY
+312 DCITPY
-318 VRRFEVE
+318 VRRMEVE
-325 FNRKLFREDEP
+325 LNRKLFREDEP
-336 NYYAYFTME
+336 NLYAYFLME

-350 DLQGRYQA
+350 DQKARYEA
-358 YATARQ
+358 YAVARN

-374 DLENLNPVEGGDV
+374 DLENLNPVEGGDI
-387 YLQPLNMAQAGEDN
+387 YLQPLNMQRAGEDD

>member
-1 LADNN
+1 MAENN
-6 NTGLLARLFR
+6 NSGLFARLFR

-66 TIASIPLNVYVY
+66 TIASIPLNVYQA
-78 DGETRVIAREHP
+78 DGETRVKAVGHP
-90 IQKLLAHT
+90 VQDLLAKA
-98 PNTVSSSFTFR
+98 PNSVSSTFTFR
-109 ESMAANLVLH
+109 EAMASNLVLH

-127 FNAAGRPI
+127 MNAAGRPTALI
-135 SLTPLNPMLVEV
+135 PLNPMKVEV
-147 KIVDGEKVYVFNE
+147 KVVDGEKVYVFDE
-160 KTTYL
+160 KHTYL
-165 DYEIIHVVGLSFN
+165 DYEMLHFVGLSFN
-178 GLTGKSPLTVAREA
+178 GLVGKSPLSMAREA

-199 QEYGARFYSNGANT
+199 QEYGARFYSNGANA
-213 GGIITA
+213 GGVITA
-219 PGRLSIDAINR
+219 PGRLNTEVVKR
-230 LKQSWNRANGGLSNS
+230 LRESWNRAQSGLGSS
-245 HGTAILEEGMK
+245 HSTAILEEGMK

-302 VEQQAITFVR
+302 TEQQAIQFVR
-312 DCVTPY
+312 DCITPY
-318 VRRFEVE
+318 VRRMEVE
-325 FNRKLFREDEP
+325 LNRKLFREDEP
-336 NYYAYFTME
+336 NLYAYFTME

-350 DLQGRYQA
+350 DQKARYEA
-358 YATARQ
+358 YAVARN

-374 DLENLNPVEGGDV
+374 DLENLNPVEGGDI
-387 YLQPLNMAQAGEDN
+387 YLQPLNMQRAGEDD

>member
-1 LADNN
+1 LAENN
-6 NTGLLARLFR
+6 NSGLFARLFR

-66 TIASIPLNVYVY
+66 TIASIPLNVYQA
-78 DGETRVIAREHP
+78 DGETRVKAVGHP
-90 IQKLLAHT
+90 VQDLLAKA
-98 PNTVSSSFTFR
+98 PNSVSSTFTFR
-109 ESMAANLVLH
+109 EAMASNLVLH

-127 FNAAGRPI
+127 MNAAGRPTALI
-135 SLTPLNPMLVEV
+135 PLNPMKVEV
-147 KIVDGEKVYVFNE
+147 KVVDGEKVYVFD
-160 KTTYL
+160 KKHTYL
-165 DYEIIHVVGLSFN
+165 DYEILHFVGLSFN
-178 GLTGKSPLTVAREA
+178 GLTGKSPLSMAREA

-199 QEYGARFYSNGANT
+199 QEYGARFYSNGANA
-213 GGIITA
+213 GGVITA
-219 PGRLSIDAINR
+219 PGRLNTEVVKR
-230 LKQSWNRANGGLSNS
+230 LRESWNRAQSGNSNS
-245 HGTAILEEGMK
+245 HSTAILEEGMK

-284 RIPPSYLADLEN
+284 RIPPSYLADLDN
-296 SSTRAN
+296 SSTKAN
-302 VEQQAITFVR
+302 VEQQAIQFVR
-312 DCVTPY
+312 DCITPY
-318 VRRFEVE
+318 VRRMEVE
-325 FNRKLFREDEP
+325 LNRKLFREDEP
-336 NYYAYFTME
+336 NLYAYFTME

-350 DLQGRYQA
+350 DQKARYEA
-358 YATARQ
+358 YAVARN

-374 DLENLNPVEGGDV
+374 DLENLNPVEGGDI
-387 YLQPLNMAQAGEDN
+387 YLQPLNMQRAGQDD

>member
-1 LADNN
+1 MAENN
-6 NTGLLARLFR
+6 NSGLFARIFR

-66 TIASIPLNVYVY
+66 TIASIPLNVYQA
-78 DGETRVIAREHP
+78 DGETRVKAVGHP
-90 IQKLLAHT
+90 VQDLLAKA
-98 PNTVSSSFTFR
+98 PNSVSSTFTFR
-109 ESMAANLVLH
+109 EAMASNLVLH

-127 FNAAGRPI
+127 MNAAGRPTALI
-135 SLTPLNPMLVEV
+135 PLNPMKVEV
-147 KIVDGEKVYVFNE
+147 KVVDGEKVYVFD
-160 KTTYL
+160 KKHTYL
-165 DYEIIHVVGLSFN
+165 DYEMLHFVGLSFN
-178 GLTGKSPLTVAREA
+178 GLTGKSPLSMAREA

-199 QEYGARFYSNGANT
+199 QEYGARFYSNGANA
-213 GGIITA
+213 GGVITA
-219 PGRLSIDAINR
+219 PGRLNTEVVKR
-230 LKQSWNRANGGLSNS
+230 LRESWNRAQSGNSNS
-245 HGTAILEEGMK
+245 HSTAILEEGMK

-284 RIPPSYLADLEN
+284 RIPPSYLADLDN
-296 SSTRAN
+296 SSTKAN
-302 VEQQAITFVR
+302 VEQQAIQFVR
-312 DCVTPY
+312 DCITPY
-318 VRRFEVE
+318 VRRMEVE
-325 FNRKLFREDEP
+325 LNRKLFREDEP
-336 NYYAYFTME
+336 NLYAYFTME

-350 DLQGRYQA
+350 DQKARYEA
-358 YATARQ
+358 YAVARN

-374 DLENLNPVEGGDV
+374 DLENLNPVEGGDI
-387 YLQPLNMAQAGEDN
+387 YLQPLNMQRAGEDD

>member
-1 LADNN
+1 MAENKN
-6 NTGLLARLFR
+6 RGLFARIFR
-16 SSPENPSTSLS
+16 SSPENPSTSLA
-27 NPAAW
+27 NPAAF
-32 LTGLFGTSKTGVQ
+32 LTGLFNTSKTGVQ

-66 TIASIPLNVYVY
+66 TIASIPLNVYNY
-78 DGETRVIAREHP
+78 DGESRTIAREHP
-90 IQKLLAHT
+90 VQKLLAKS
-98 PNTVSSSFTFR
+98 PNPLASTFTFR

-127 FNAAGRPI
+127 LNAAGRPVALI
-135 SLTPLNPMLVEV
+135 PLNPLKVEV
-147 KIVDGEKVYVFNE
+147 KIVDGQKVYVFD
-160 KTTYL
+160 KKHTYL
-165 DYEIIHVVGLSFN
+165 DYEVLHVVGLSFN
-178 GLTGKSPLTVAREA
+178 GLTGKSPIEVSREA

-213 GGIITA
+213 GGVITA
-219 PGRLSIDAINR
+219 PGRLSIEAIKR
-230 LKQSWNRANGGLSNS
+230 LKESWNRANQGLANT

-256 YEKIGLDP
+256 YDKVGLDP
-264 EAAQFLQSRKFQ
+264 EQAQFLQSRKFQ

-302 VEQQAITFVR
+302 TEQQAIQFVR
-312 DCVTPY
+312 DCITPY

-325 FNRKLFREDEP
+325 LNRKLFREDES

-350 DLQGRYQA
+350 DQKARYEA
-358 YATARQ
+358 YAVARN

-374 DLENLNPVEGGDV
+374 DLENLNPIEGGDV
-387 YLQPLNMAQAGEDN
+387 YLTPLNMVPSGEDN

>member
-1 LADNN
+1 MAENN
-6 NTGLLARLFR
+6 NSGLFARLFR

-66 TIASIPLNVYVY
+66 TIASIPLNVYQA
-78 DGETRVIAREHP
+78 DGETRVKALGHP
-90 IQKLLAHT
+90 VQDLLAKA
-98 PNTVSSSFTFR
+98 PNSVSSTFTFR
-109 ESMAANLVLH
+109 EAMASNLVLH

-127 FNAAGRPI
+127 MNAAGRPTALI
-135 SLTPLNPMLVEV
+135 PLNPMKVEV
-147 KIVDGEKVYVFNE
+147 KVVDGEKVYVFD
-160 KTTYL
+160 KKHTYL
-165 DYEIIHVVGLSFN
+165 DYEMLHFVGLSFN
-178 GLTGKSPLTVAREA
+178 GLTGKSPLSMAREA

-199 QEYGARFYSNGANT
+199 QEYGARFYSNGANA
-213 GGIITA
+213 GGVITA
-219 PGRLSIDAINR
+219 PGRLNTEVVKR
-230 LKQSWNRANGGLSNS
+230 LRESWNRAQSGNSNS
-245 HGTAILEEGMK
+245 HSTAILEEGMK

-302 VEQQAITFVR
+302 TEQQAIQFVR
-312 DCVTPY
+312 DCITPY
-318 VRRFEVE
+318 VRRMEVE
-325 FNRKLFREDEP
+325 LNRKLFREDEP
-336 NYYAYFTME
+336 NLYAYFTME

-350 DLQGRYQA
+350 DQKARYEA

-374 DLENLNPVEGGDV
+374 DLENLNPVEGGDI
-387 YLQPLNMAQAGEDN
+387 YLQPLNMVQSGQDD